1 MRKIA
6 PGQDFEVIVIGGGI
20 NGLVCATLLAQA
32 KRRVI
37 LVEAR
42 ERLGGMCMTGEIS
55 PGHRVST
62 IAHLIGPID
71 GEVTKALRLQKHGL
85 QFSAKQIGAVALATD
100 GRHIV
105 LGDDLRHTAQ
115 SLQVHSAADAK
126 SWAPFETRLKRAAQ
140 QIQPWVQEA
149 PGGAFEHAPRGGFFS
164 GRGGSRP
171 LAAFDA
177 EFAARMDG
185 SIAELLDDEFETP
198 LLKGALAF
206 DALVGNAL
214 SASMRGT
221 ALLGVL
227 RRALEGQNSG
237 GLVHPQG
244 GAGAFIA
251 SVAKAAEVAGVQ
263 VKLNARVAHFLFDAG
278 RIAGIELSNGEAVY
292 APQIVSSLNP
302 KVTLLEL
309 GAERDLPLGVKR
321 RLAGFR
327 AEGCVG
333 KVNLALNATPN
344 FKGLDKKHL
353 KDRLIVCP
361 GIEQLERSFVAYS
374 QGRFSPDVAMEITIP
389 SAHDATLCK
398 PGHHVL
404 SATVFYLPRTLSAGT
419 WDAAKAD
426 LVEIVGATLRQYAP
440 ELPDQVIAGD
450 VFSPADIET
459 LGGGAGGHW
468 HGGDLSP
475 DQLGVLRP
483 VEGSSRYQTPVP
495 GLFLCGAG
503 THPCGGVTGIN
514 GRNAAEAVLAVPAV
528 VS

>member
-1 MRKIA
+1 MRKGA
-6 PGQDFEVIVIGGGI
+6 PGQDFEIIVIGGGI

-32 KRRVI
+32 RRRVI

-42 ERLGGMCMTGEIS
+42 DRLGGMCTTGEIS

-62 IAHLIGPID
+62 IAHLIGPMD

-85 QFSAKQIGAVALATD
+85 QLSAKQIGTVALATD

-105 LGDDLRHTAQ
+105 LGDDLRHTTQ
-115 SLQVHSAADAK
+115 SLQAYSLEDAK
-126 SWAPFETRLKRAAQ
+126 SWAPFETKLRKAAQ
-140 QIQPWVQEA
+140 QIQPWVHDA
-149 PGGAFEHAPRGGFFS
+149 PGSPSEHATKGGFFS
-164 GRGGSRP
+164 GRGASRP
-171 LAAFDA
+171 VAAFDA
-177 EFAARMDG
+177 GFATQLDG
-185 SIAELLDDEFETP
+185 SIAQLLDEEFATP

-206 DALVGNAL
+206 DALLGNAL
-214 SASMRGT
+214 SPSMRGT
-221 ALLGVL
+221 GLLCVL

-251 SVAKAAEVAGVQ
+251 SVAKAAEAAGVQ
-263 VKLNARVAHFLFDAG
+263 VRLNARVAHFLFDGG
-278 RIAGIELSNGEAVY
+278 RIAGVELTNGEAIH
-292 APQIVSSLNP
+292 AHQIVSSLNP
-302 KVTLLEL
+302 KMTLLEL
-309 GAERDLPLGVKR
+309 GAERDVPLGIKR

-327 AEGCVG
+327 SEGCVG
-333 KVNLALNATPN
+333 KVNFALNAVPN

-353 KDRLIVCP
+353 KDRLIICP
-361 GIEQLERSFVAYS
+361 GIEHLERSFVAYS
-374 QGRFSPDVAMEITIP
+374 QGRFSPEVAMEITIP

-404 SATVFYLPRTLSAGT
+404 SAMVFYLPKTLSAGT
-419 WDAAKAD
+419 WEAAKAD
-426 LVEIVGATLRQYAP
+426 LAEIVGATLRQYAP
-440 ELPDQVIAGD
+440 ELPEQVIAGE
-450 VFSPADIET
+450 VFSPADIEG

-468 HGGDLSP
+468 HGGDLCA

-483 VEGSSRYQTPVP
+483 VEGASGYQTPVR

-514 GRNAAEAVLAVPAV
+514 GRNAAQAVLEQQAVA
-528 VS
+528 S